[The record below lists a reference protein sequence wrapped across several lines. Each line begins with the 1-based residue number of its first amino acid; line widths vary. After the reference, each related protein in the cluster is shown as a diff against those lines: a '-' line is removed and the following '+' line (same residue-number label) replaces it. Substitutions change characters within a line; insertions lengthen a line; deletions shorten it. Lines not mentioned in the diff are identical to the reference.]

1 MGESKPDTPR
11 RIRVDADIKYAV
23 SAYPRIRVDVAL
35 QCSRGKGA
43 GGGWV
48 YSLIRPLRGCAAGQ
62 GMVFD
67 QPRPR
72 AFPFRHTHFLREKL
86 WGRGWFLTSLFQTGY
101 KISCVSGISSTIDLI
116 SSINFVY
123 KSNVYRRRAFSPLS

>member
-43 GGGWV
+43 GGGGLGV
-48 YSLIRPLRGCAAGQ
+48 LPYKAFT
-62 GMVFD
+62 GMC
-67 QPRPR
+67 R
-72 AFPFRHTHFLREKL
+72 
-86 WGRGWFLTSLFQTGY
+86 WTGY
-101 KISCVSGISSTIDLI
+101 G
-116 SSINFVY
+116 F
-123 KSNVYRRRAFSPLS
+123 

>member
-43 GGGWV
+43 GGGGGWV

-67 QPRPR
+67 QPRPQG
-72 AFPFRHTHFLREKL
+72 FSLSPHPFFKGEALGTRLVF
-86 WGRGWFLTSLFQTGY
+86 
-101 KISCVSGISSTIDLI
+101 DL
-116 SSINFVY
+116 SVPNRVQNFVCVWY
-123 KSNVYRRRAFSPLS
+123 FQHDRFDFLDKFCIQK